1 MIEEFVY
8 FTKSFEP
15 ANEFKTF
22 CDSLGYNTIFSRKLN
37 NFVDSEVE
45 KFIFDNRIVN
55 FVKNHSNYKEKS
67 MKGNISNRYK
77 IGYAGIAYIISVDTS
92 KKWII
97 AYNSSIPNIKYIT
110 AQSTNKGYT
119 YIS

>member
-15 ANEFKTF
+15 TDEFKTF
-22 CDSLGYNTIFSRKLN
+22 CDNLGYNTIFSRKLN
-37 NFVDSEVE
+37 NFVDLEVE
-45 KFIFDNRIVN
+45 KFVFDNRIVN
-55 FVKNHSNYKEKS
+55 FVKNHINYQDKA

-97 AYNSSIPNIKYIT
+97 AYNSSTPNIKYIT
-110 AQSTNKGYT
+110 TQSTNKGYT